1 MSPLLY
7 VVIGSIGGAFIV
19 TVIVLLTRRGN
30 DGGTPAELV
39 KRLEMIDRGL
49 RDEFS
54 RNREE
59 AGAAA
64 KNQREELTNSLE
76 SVRSVVDIRLKQ
88 MQEDN
93 SKQIDRMRATV
104 DEKLQGMLEKR
115 VGE

>member
-7 VVIGSIGGAFIV
+7 LAIGLIVGGLLAAVIA
-19 TVIVLLTRRGN
+19 LLLRRGKAAS
-30 DGGTPAELV
+30 GMETELV

-76 SVRSVVDIRLKQ
+76 SVRSVVDVRLRELHEENAKQ
-88 MQEDN
+88 
-93 SKQIDRMRATV
+93 KIGRAHV
-104 DEKLQGMLEKR
+104 
-115 VGE
+115 